1 MVFGADDAGVSG
13 SNRRAGAD
21 YLAMPTALS
30 PDGVD
35 TATSATGT
43 SAGAALLA
51 RASAAKHATQA
62 VPLPDDAAALR
73 AYAQRWARQV
83 QSGSAG

>member
-1 MVFGADDAGVSG
+1 MSKGLS
-13 SNRRAGAD
+13 RAGAD

-30 PDGVD
+30 PDGVE

-83 QSGSAG
+83 QSESAD